1 MTDLNCQH
9 TAKTPDEFGCD
20 TGQLALCLAE
30 HGASSEDAQAAIRKF
45 GQLLSAAPLR
55 VERLFVSVQPL
66 HPDFRARTYLWLAKD
81 DRVRVIEWPHGLK
94 NRQGYRSSPDHH
106 VHTTGTELRVPDLQ
120 NTPPSR
126 CNLYDELRLDGFTDY
141 LIIPLRFSGGTINT
155 LSIATRQPGGF
166 SKGCLVAFRRLADLL
181 AALLERFV
189 AVENLDTALRT
200 YLGRHAGS
208 QVMRGEIRLGEGQL
222 VEAVVLFADLHD
234 FSSLS
239 AQLKPAET
247 VSLLNSYF
255 DCLVAPIEENGGH
268 ILKFIGDAVLAFFPV
283 NLPGSPEPR
292 PQEAI
297 AAISQRLNML
307 NSARMEAGEKAL
319 QHGLCLHFGEVL
331 YGNIGS
337 SERLDFTIIGDAV
350 NVASR
355 CLEETHAF
363 GVEYLATEGFVT
375 RFSPENSSHI
385 GTRKLKGITS
395 PVSLHEL
402 CPNLT

>member
-1 MTDLNCQH
+1 MTDLNCRH
-9 TAKTPDEFGCD
+9 TPRPPDEIGCD

-66 HPDFRARTYLWLAKD
+66 HPDFRARTYLWLTKD

-155 LSIATRQPGGF
+155 LSIATRESGGF

-239 AQLKPAET
+239 AQLKPTET

-255 DCLVAPIEENGGH
+255 DCLIAPIEENGGH

-297 AAISQRLNML
+297 
-307 NSARMEAGEKAL
+307 
-319 QHGLCLHFGEVL
+319 V
-331 YGNIGS
+331 
-337 SERLDFTIIGDAV
+337 
-350 NVASR
+350 SR
-355 CLEETHAF
+355 EM
-363 GVEYLATEGFVT
+363 V
-375 RFSPENSSHI
+375 
-385 GTRKLKGITS
+385 
-395 PVSLHEL
+395 
-402 CPNLT
+402 